1 MSTHLLTLLN
11 ILNLLVLVLDD
22 SNLLD
27 DDDVL
32 DDDNLLDDD
41 NILLE
46 LLLNADVL
54 QTPELVLSSW
64 QKL

>member
-1 MSTHLLTLLN
+1 MSTHLLTLFN

-22 SNLLD
+22 GNLLD
-27 DDDVL
+27 DV
-32 DDDNLLDDD
+32 LDDD

-46 LLLNADVL
+46 FLLNVDVL
-54 QTPELVLSSW
+54 QTPELVLSSR

>member
-1 MSTHLLTLLN
+1 MSTHLLTLFN

-32 DDDNLLDDD
+32 DDDN
-41 NILLE
+41 ILLE
-46 LLLNADVL
+46 FLLNVDVL
-54 QTPELVLSSW
+54 QTPELVLSSR